1 MCTQCARSS
10 CSTGS
15 KKCWKLRECL
25 KLSIFINFSQLKVT
39 AKIWRR
45 EVKKDLLVFAVCL
58 SWWSCIESERTCL
71 WEPLPISFIQKSGF
85 KMKAELKK
93 IFKLFEKLEEACK
106 TASLTLLTKGG
117 KSMIKLQL
125 ESSLPLP
132 GMDGEVFFQRP
143 GCYVH
148 NALWQSGSD
157 SRSVSQPTPLNLG
170 EWWESCWQQFFTDLE
185 AEVWS

>member
-1 MCTQCARSS
+1 
-10 CSTGS
+10 
-15 KKCWKLRECL
+15 
-25 KLSIFINFSQLKVT
+25 
-39 AKIWRR
+39 
-45 EVKKDLLVFAVCL
+45 
-58 SWWSCIESERTCL
+58 
-71 WEPLPISFIQKSGF
+71 
-85 KMKAELKK
+85 MKAELKK
-93 IFKLFEKLEEACK
+93 IFNLFEKLEEAGK

-170 EWWESCWQQFFTDLE
+170 E
-185 AEVWS
+185 